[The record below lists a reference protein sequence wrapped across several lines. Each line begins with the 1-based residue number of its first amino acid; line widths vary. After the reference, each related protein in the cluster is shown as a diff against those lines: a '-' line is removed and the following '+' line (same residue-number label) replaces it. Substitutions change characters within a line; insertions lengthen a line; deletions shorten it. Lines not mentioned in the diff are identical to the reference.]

1 MPPLKVVFVIP
12 SLDSGGIEN
21 YLLRFLHFA
30 KNDITPIVVVRN
42 YNRGVLYDAYLEL
55 CSEVYFAPIG
65 VLNPK
70 KKRQFYNL
78 LCSFE
83 ATHVVDFNANFAGWT
98 MLLARLAGYENR
110 ISFYR
115 QGKDHFKKTFF
126 KTVYNAFLNQLVY
139 SCSTQILSNSNS
151 ALLYFFPKRYKESK
165 FQVIYNGIDFNKFSR
180 EDDKVAVRNQL
191 DLPLNHFIIGHSG
204 RFDPLKNH
212 DLIIK
217 MALACQTAYPQLL
230 FVLVGEGTET
240 IQGLPENIL
249 TFGYKNNIN
258 QYLNAFDA
266 FIFPSFSEGQPNAMI
281 EAMASGLPILAS
293 NIPSIKECIPVEK
306 HELLIDPL
314 DLECFTRGLEKLMSN
329 PDNYKID
336 SQYVTHHFDGAVN
349 FGKFLNTLH

>member
-1 MPPLKVVFVIP
+1 MPPSKVVFVIP

-115 QGKDHFKKTFF
+115 QGKDHFKKSFF

-217 MALACQTAYPQLL
+217 MAFACQTAYPQLL

-293 NIPSIKECIPVEK
+293 NIPSIKECIPFEK
-306 HELLIDPL
+306 LELLIDPL